1 MCSVFFGVKTDG
13 VTDVLTA
20 VLDGSRWPSSVFRGA
35 TRVLLTFIVPLGL
48 MTSVPASAL
57 LGHVDT
63 RTVGVALGEALVFSL
78 LARRVW
84 GWSVARYTS
93 ASN

>member
-1 MCSVFFGVKTDG
+1 
-13 VTDVLTA
+13 
-20 VLDGSRWPSSVFRGA
+20 
-35 TRVLLTFIVPLGL
+35 